1 MRGRAEREQKVERE
15 EKALGRGQVLNRKA
29 ERAAGN
35 HVKRRVA
42 RDVNVCL
49 LAS

>member
-1 MRGRAEREQKVERE
+1 V
-15 EKALGRGQVLNRKA
+15 

-35 HVKRRVA
+35 RVKRWVA

-49 LAS
+49 LVW